1 MNSPRLRLSL
11 CLAAC
16 ALLAVNP
23 SAAAAAANE
32 AGTLATI
39 RQRGRVIVGNKQ
51 TFPTFNF
58 RDPATGR
65 AEGFFADLARA
76 LAGRLLGDES
86 KVEFHPTTDENRFEK
101 LASGEVDVLLDTIPA
116 NDEKDRVADRSEET
130 FRSGSAFLVKQGS
143 PIRGLDDL
151 KPGARIAFVKANE
164 DIAVVRARAPQAV
177 YLEFEKSDEALR
189 ALLDGRADAFTQVIT
204 HLFRAASANPGYRVV
219 GRFTTKPY
227 HIWVRKGDAEL
238 RDATNEFL
246 RTFRTSGDYERLY
259 DRWFG
264 RYAGEGAR

>member
-1 MNSPRLRLSL
+1 MKSPRLRLL
-11 CLAAC
+11 LAFVAC
-16 ALLAVNP
+16 ALLTAISSV
-23 SAAAAAANE
+23 AAAANE
-32 AGTLATI
+32 TSTLATI
-39 RQRGRVIVGNKQ
+39 RQRGRLIVGNKQ

-58 RDPATGR
+58 PDAATGR
-65 AEGFFADLARA
+65 NEGFFADLARA
-76 LAGRLLGDES
+76 LAAHLLGDES
-86 KVEFHPTTDENRFEK
+86 KVEFHRTTDENRFEK

-143 PIRGLDDL
+143 SIRGLDHL
-151 KPGARIAFVKANE
+151 APGTRIAFVKANE

-177 YLEFEKSDEALR
+177 YLEFAKSDEALQ
-189 ALLDGRADAFTQVIT
+189 ALRDGRADAFTQVVT
-204 HLFRAASANPGYRVV
+204 HLFRAASANPGYVVV

-238 RDATNEFL
+238 RDTLNEFL
-246 RTFRTSGDYERLY
+246 RTLCANGDYDRLY

-264 RYAGEGAR
+264 AYAGDGVR